1 MALCLSSVMFKGIEF
16 KSYRSQEYRLQ
27 ASFETCNLKPFV
39 VRMEG
44 LEPPRL
50 SAPDPKSGTA
60 TNYATC
66 AKKALFVQR
75 ERKFR
80 DYSLLLKPS
89 LKIGL

>member
-1 MALCLSSVMFKGIEF
+1 MSVLFCDSVPRFLS
-16 KSYRSQEYRLQ
+16 
-27 ASFETCNLKPFV
+27 

-66 AKKALFVQR
+66 AFPIKRDANIWLNFEGLFV
-75 ERKFR
+75 
-80 DYSLLLKPS
+80 LN
-89 LKIGL
+89 